1 VNRPEE
7 IPPTRWEQGDTAGF
21 GERFARMIDAGEDV
35 YGEAR
40 LADVLAPRGARILD
54 AGAGMGRIGGELLR
68 RGHTVVAAEK
78 DPALVA
84 DAAARYPDLP
94 MVETDLLALTPDLL
108 AEHGLPTVFDLIVLV
123 GNVIVLAAPDTEV
136 RMLRVL
142 RDLIADTGRIL
153 VGFHPVDS
161 PASTARP
168 YPFEEFEAHVGE
180 AGLVVQHRFGTYEL
194 APPADDYV
202 VAVLARA

>member
-1 VNRPEE
+1 MTDL
-7 IPPTRWEQGDTAGF
+7 PPTRWELADTAGF

-40 LADVLAPRGARILD
+40 LADALVHRAATILD
-54 AGAGMGRIGGELLR
+54 AGAGMGRIGAALQL
-68 RGHTVVAAEK
+68 RGHRVVAAEK

-94 MVETDLLALTPDLL
+94 MVETDLLALSPALL
-108 AEHGLPTVFDLIVLV
+108 AERGLPTAFDLVVLV
-123 GNVIVLAAPDTEV
+123 GNVIVLAAPETET
-136 RMLRVL
+136 RMLATL
-142 RDLIADTGRIL
+142 GALLTEGGRIL

-161 PASTARP
+161 PASSARP
-168 YPFEEFEAHVGE
+168 YPFEEFAADAAA
-180 AGLVVQHRFGTYEL
+180 AGLRVQHRFGTYEL

-202 VAVLARA
+202 VAVLARP

>member
-1 VNRPEE
+1 MTME
-7 IPPTRWEQGDTAGF
+7 IPRTRWEQGDTTGF
-21 GERFARMIDAGEDV
+21 GERFARMIDDGEDV

-40 LADVLAPRGARILD
+40 LADVLVGRGATILD
-54 AGAGMGRIGGELLR
+54 AGAGMGRIGGALQE

-84 DAAARYPDLP
+84 DAVARYPDLP

-108 AEHGLPTVFDLIVLV
+108 AERGLPSAFDLIVLV
-123 GNVIVLAAPDTEV
+123 GNVIVLAAPETEV
-136 RMLRVL
+136 RMLAGL
-142 RDLIADTGRIL
+142 RDLLADGGRIL

-168 YPFEEFEAHVGE
+168 YPFEEFGADVRR

-194 APPADDYV
+194 APPAEDYV
-202 VAVLARA
+202 VAVLARV